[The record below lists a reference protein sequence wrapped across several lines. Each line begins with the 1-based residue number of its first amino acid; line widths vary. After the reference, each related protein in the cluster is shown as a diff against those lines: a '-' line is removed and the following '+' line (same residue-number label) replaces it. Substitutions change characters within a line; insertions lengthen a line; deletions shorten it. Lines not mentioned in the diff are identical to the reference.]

1 MKLPRQWRLRKG
13 CEKTLSVKP
22 NTIQPDRVM
31 SSATKRPDASCQ
43 LRKDTWQKT
52 HNPPTPSLLKF
63 NSTLGSAVTWTNTA
77 FVCEDSL
84 HGDNRNYSVEF
95 CFYFGTC
102 VRCCWLPTFET
113 EVLSSLSLETKSI
126 SSRKSRHRF
135 QPTHHIFAAMHAH
148 AHSLTL
154 SLNSTRTLSLALTFM
169 LRAYECAPKTWLRN
183 CSSPEYV
190 CLFESP
196 P

>member
-77 FVCEDSL
+77 FCLRRFTSWRQSKLLCRVLFLFWSPYFQ
-84 HGDNRNYSVEF
+84 RNMTQKKAISNWF
-95 CFYFGTC
+95 FFFFRRNLPCFSFLIC
-102 VRCCWLPTFET
+102 RNDDASIKKV
-113 EVLSSLSLETKSI
+113 SSYNIPRE
-126 SSRKSRHRF
+126 
-135 QPTHHIFAAMHAH
+135 
-148 AHSLTL
+148 AHSIRLIYY
-154 SLNSTRTLSLALTFM
+154 SYIN
-169 LRAYECAPKTWLRN
+169 EIN
-183 CSSPEYV
+183 DV
-190 CLFESP
+190 
-196 P
+196 